1 METYITVIIGHCLVY
16 IKIGDNQERASET
29 RLSSFFVNKLK
40 HRSFLNRHDS
50 PMCQYQINNNNNIV
64 RICK

>member
-1 METYITVIIGHCLVY
+1 METYIAIMTGHHMMHIIIAV
-16 IKIGDNQERASET
+16 DWERVSET
-29 RLSSFFVNKLK
+29 GLSSFFVNKLK

-64 RICK
+64 II

>member
-1 METYITVIIGHCLVY
+1 MMHIMIAV
-16 IKIGDNQERASET
+16 DWERVSET
-29 RLSSFFVNKLK
+29 GLSSFFVNELEY
-40 HRSFLNRHDS
+40 RSFLNRHDS